1 MLGVHIRD
9 MLQGIRAI
17 GESTAQENEW
27 IPLTVNVVLFDA
39 QDHTG
44 MDGRF
49 ATVVGSTIGGTGRA
63 KIDIVLANF
72 YLNEVAA
79 ERRSGLRCGT
89 MRLLGMLSLKDL

>member
-49 ATVVGSTIGGTGRA
+49 ATVAGSTIGGTGRA
-63 KIDIVLANF
+63 KIDIVLADF
-72 YLNEVAA
+72 YLNEVTNAW
-79 ERRSGLRCGT
+79 RRSEGPDSVVEQCDCWGC
-89 MRLLGMLSLKDL
+89 